1 MRTGPGQA
9 PAPFAKEK
17 RNRYGSARFW
27 GSIALADVFRE
38 VDEEVRREQL
48 LKLWQ
53 RHSRHVIG
61 ALAAIVVLVLAI
73 VGWREWQ
80 ERQRNERANAY
91 LAAAAMAPGEAVEAL
106 EELGGRGGGYA
117 VLARLRR
124 AASLAELDRKAEALA
139 AFDEIARDR
148 NVPQPYRDLAVL
160 LYAQN
165 GLGQTDA
172 ADLVRR
178 LEPLTATENP
188 WRFTALE
195 LTALAELSAGNAAK
209 ARVLFLTIA
218 DDPGAPAGLRGR
230 AAEIAG
236 TLPAS

>member
-1 MRTGPGQA
+1 M
-9 PAPFAKEK
+9 
-17 RNRYGSARFW
+17 
-27 GSIALADVFRE
+27 ADVFRE

-53 RHSRHVIG
+53 RHSKHVIG
-61 ALAAIVVLVLAI
+61 AVLAVLAVVLAI
-73 VGWREWQ
+73 IGWREWQ
-80 ERQRNERANAY
+80 QQRRIERANAY
-91 LAAAAMAPGEAVEAL
+91 LAASALAPTEAVEAL
-106 EELGGRGGGYA
+106 EELGGTGGGYA

-124 AASLAELDRKAEALA
+124 AASLAELNRKAEALA
-139 AFDEIARDR
+139 AFEEIARDGK
-148 NVPQPYRDLAVL
+148 VPQPYRDLAVL

-172 ADLVRR
+172 GDLVRR
-178 LEPLTATENP
+178 LEPLTAAESP

-195 LTALAELSAGNAAK
+195 LSALAELGAGNAAK

>member
-1 MRTGPGQA
+1 M
-9 PAPFAKEK
+9 
-17 RNRYGSARFW
+17 
-27 GSIALADVFRE
+27 ADVFRE

-53 RHSRHVIG
+53 RHSKHVIG
-61 ALAAIVVLVLAI
+61 AVAAVVVLALAI
-73 VGWREWQ
+73 FGWREWQ
-80 ERQRNERANAY
+80 EQRRIERANSY
-91 LAAAAMAPGEAVEAL
+91 LAAAALSPAEAVEAL
-106 EELGGRGGGYA
+106 EELGGTGGGYA
-117 VLARLRR
+117 VLSRLRR

-148 NVPQPYRDLAVL
+148 DVPQPYRDLAVL

-172 ADLVRR
+172 ADIARR
-178 LEPLTATENP
+178 LEPLTAAENA

-195 LTALAELSAGNAAK
+195 LTALAELSAGNGSK